1 MQQDIVNDHQEE
13 AQGWKWEQ
21 IKEIIESGELA
32 RFRNEAQMTDKYHEH
47 KKRTAGLD
55 MNQYVLQTRLVAT
68 NRSSKMLPRRLL
80 VLLLI
85 CCACQRFPV

>member
-32 RFRNEAQMTDKYHEH
+32 RLKRSRQMTDKYHEH

-55 MNQYVLQTRLVAT
+55 MNQ
-68 NRSSKMLPRRLL
+68 
-80 VLLLI
+80 
-85 CCACQRFPV
+85 